1 MTDLKNSSQELVPLI
16 TEFQGRL
23 YGFLLSILG
32 NPDQANEVLQETNL
46 IMWKKSEEFQIGTN
60 FKAWSF
66 RIASLQAM
74 AYRQK
79 QMRDKHVFD
88 EDLFV
93 DMVQEA
99 TKLDCDNEIDA
110 LQECM
115 ATLPPKQNEMIQ
127 LRYLDRMSI
136 KDVAKKL
143 EKKENAIMQTLY
155 RIRNQLSECID
166 RRMLRTS

>member
-1 MTDLKNSSQELVPLI
+1 LSKPTDQHQLIDLI
-16 TEFQGRL
+16 TEYQGRL
-23 YGFLLSILG
+23 FGFLFSILG

-46 IMWKKSEEFQIGTN
+46 VLWKKSSKFQLGTN

-79 QMRDKHVFD
+79 QIRDRLVFD
-88 EDLFV
+88 DDLFH

-99 TKLDCDNEIDA
+99 TQSDRDDELDA
-110 LQECM
+110 LQICLSN
-115 ATLPPKQNEMIQ
+115 LPEKQSKMVH

-136 KDVAKKL
+136 RDVADAIG
-143 EKKENAIMQTLY
+143 KKENAVMQTLF
-155 RIRNQLSECID
+155 RVRKALSECIQQ
-166 RRMLRTS
+166 RVLKTS